1 MVTCHDSQSVL
12 LFETTNNSNN
22 RTIAMKT
29 MNAFKYDVS
38 PDGNITVW
46 RLSWYS
52 LGGLDPLSK
61 KTVTGRMVT
70 LFIKNRTAKGMMI
83 STCHLDSNMLIAS
96 ENHVTAEV
104 ARQCWSDLTTSHAT
118 HMKAD
123 QISYADMLRLSL
135 SYSLLPRK
143 I

>member
-1 MVTCHDSQSVL
+1 
-12 LFETTNNSNN
+12 
-22 RTIAMKT
+22 MKT

-52 LGGLDPLSK
+52 QGGIDPLSK
-61 KTVTGRMVT
+61 KTITGRMVT

-96 ENHVTAEV
+96 ENHVTTEV
-104 ARQCWSDLTTSHAT
+104 ARQCWSDLTIY
-118 HMKAD
+118 MRAD
-123 QISYADMLRLSL
+123 QIPYADMLRLSL

>member
-1 MVTCHDSQSVL
+1 
-12 LFETTNNSNN
+12 
-22 RTIAMKT
+22 MKT
-29 MNAFKYDVS
+29 MNAFKYDV
-38 PDGNITVW
+38 DGNITVW

-83 STCHLDSNMLIAS
+83 ATCYLDNNMLIES
-96 ENHVTAEV
+96 ENHVTLEV
-104 ARQCWSDLTTSHAT
+104 ARQCWSDLTTYMNAG
-118 HMKAD
+118 
-123 QISYADMLRLSL
+123 QIPYADMLRLSL

>member
-1 MVTCHDSQSVL
+1 
-12 LFETTNNSNN
+12 
-22 RTIAMKT
+22 MKT

-52 LGGLDPLSK
+52 QGGIDPLSK
-61 KTVTGRMVT
+61 KTITGRMVT

-83 STCHLDSNMLIAS
+83 ATCYLDNNMLIES
-96 ENHVTAEV
+96 ENHVTIYV
-104 ARQCWSDLTTSHAT
+104 ARQCWSDLTIY
-118 HMKAD
+118 MRAD
-123 QISYADMLRLSL
+123 QIPYADMLRLSL

>member
-1 MVTCHDSQSVL
+1 
-12 LFETTNNSNN
+12 
-22 RTIAMKT
+22 MKT

-52 LGGLDPLSK
+52 LGGIDPLSK

-83 STCHLDSNMLIAS
+83 ATCHLDGNMLIAS
-96 ENHVTAEV
+96 ENHVTPEV
-104 ARQCWSDLTTSHAT
+104 ARQCWSDLTTY
-118 HMKAD
+118 MKAG
-123 QISYADMLRLSL
+123 QIPYADMLRLSL

>member
-1 MVTCHDSQSVL
+1 M
-12 LFETTNNSNN
+12 E
-22 RTIAMKT
+22 T

-83 STCHLDSNMLIAS
+83 ATCYLDNNMLIES
-96 ENHVTAEV
+96 ENHVTLEV
-104 ARQCWSDLTTSHAT
+104 ARQCWSDLTTYMNAG
-118 HMKAD
+118 
-123 QISYADMLRLSL
+123 QIPYADMLRLSL

>member
-1 MVTCHDSQSVL
+1 
-12 LFETTNNSNN
+12 
-22 RTIAMKT
+22 MKT

-83 STCHLDSNMLIAS
+83 ATCHLDGNMLIAS
-96 ENHVTAEV
+96 ENHVTPEV
-104 ARQCWSDLTTSHAT
+104 ARQCWSDLTTY
-118 HMKAD
+118 MRAD
-123 QISYADMLRLSL
+123 QIPYADMLRLSL

>member
-1 MVTCHDSQSVL
+1 
-12 LFETTNNSNN
+12 
-22 RTIAMKT
+22 MKT

-52 LGGLDPLSK
+52 LGGIDPLSK

-83 STCHLDSNMLIAS
+83 ATCYLDNNMLIES
-96 ENHVTAEV
+96 ENHVTLEV
-104 ARQCWSDLTTSHAT
+104 ARQCWSDLTTYMNAG
-118 HMKAD
+118 
-123 QISYADMLRLSL
+123 QIPYADMLRLSL

>member
-1 MVTCHDSQSVL
+1 
-12 LFETTNNSNN
+12 
-22 RTIAMKT
+22 MKT

-83 STCHLDSNMLIAS
+83 ATCHLDSNMLIAS
-96 ENHVTAEV
+96 ENHVTPEV
-104 ARQCWSDLTTSHAT
+104 ARQCWSDLTTY
-118 HMKAD
+118 MKAD
-123 QISYADMLRLSL
+123 QIPYTDMLRLSL

>member
-1 MVTCHDSQSVL
+1 
-12 LFETTNNSNN
+12 
-22 RTIAMKT
+22 MKT

-52 LGGLDPLSK
+52 LGGIDPLSK
-61 KTVTGRMVT
+61 KTITGRMVT

-83 STCHLDSNMLIAS
+83 ATCHLDSNMLIAS
-96 ENHVTAEV
+96 ENHVTPEV
-104 ARQCWSDLTTSHAT
+104 ARQCWSDLTTYMNAG
-118 HMKAD
+118 
-123 QISYADMLRLSL
+123 QIPYADMLRLSL

>member
-1 MVTCHDSQSVL
+1 
-12 LFETTNNSNN
+12 
-22 RTIAMKT
+22 MKT

-83 STCHLDSNMLIAS
+83 ATCYLDNNMLIES
-96 ENHVTAEV
+96 ENHVTIYV
-104 ARQCWSDLTTSHAT
+104 ARQCWSDLTTY
-118 HMKAD
+118 MRAD
-123 QISYADMLRLSL
+123 QIPYADMLRLSL

>member
-1 MVTCHDSQSVL
+1 
-12 LFETTNNSNN
+12 
-22 RTIAMKT
+22 MKT

-38 PDGNITVW
+38 PDGNISVW

-83 STCHLDSNMLIAS
+83 ATCHLDGNMLIAS
-96 ENHVTAEV
+96 ENHVTPEV
-104 ARQCWSDLTTSHAT
+104 ARQCWSDLTTY
-118 HMKAD
+118 MKAD

-135 SYSLLPRK
+135 SYSLMPRK

>member
-1 MVTCHDSQSVL
+1 
-12 LFETTNNSNN
+12 
-22 RTIAMKT
+22 MKT

-52 LGGLDPLSK
+52 QGGIDPLSK
-61 KTVTGRMVT
+61 KTITGRMVT
-70 LFIKNRTAKGMMI
+70 LFINNRCSLSRRCSMMI
-83 STCHLDSNMLIAS
+83 ATCYLDNNMLIAS
-96 ENHVTAEV
+96 ENHVTLEV
-104 ARQCWSDLTTSHAT
+104 ARQCWSDLTTY
-118 HMKAD
+118 MNAD
-123 QISYADMLRLSL
+123 QIPYADMLRLSL

>member
-1 MVTCHDSQSVL
+1 
-12 LFETTNNSNN
+12 
-22 RTIAMKT
+22 MKT

-52 LGGLDPLSK
+52 LGGIDPLSK

-83 STCHLDSNMLIAS
+83 ATCHLDGNMLISS
-96 ENHVTAEV
+96 ENHVTPEV
-104 ARQCWSDLTTSHAT
+104 ARQCWSDLTTY
-118 HMKAD
+118 MKAD
-123 QISYADMLRLSL
+123 QIPYADMLRLSL

>member
-1 MVTCHDSQSVL
+1 
-12 LFETTNNSNN
+12 
-22 RTIAMKT
+22 MKT

-38 PDGNITVW
+38 PDGNISVW

-52 LGGLDPLSK
+52 QGGIDPLSK

-83 STCHLDSNMLIAS
+83 ATCYLDNNMLIES
-96 ENHVTAEV
+96 ENHVTLEV
-104 ARQCWSDLTTSHAT
+104 ARQCWSDLTTY
-118 HMKAD
+118 MKAD
-123 QISYADMLRLSL
+123 QIPYADMLRLSL

>member
-1 MVTCHDSQSVL
+1 
-12 LFETTNNSNN
+12 
-22 RTIAMKT
+22 MKT

-52 LGGLDPLSK
+52 QGGIDPLSK

-83 STCHLDSNMLIAS
+83 ATCHLDGNMLISS
-96 ENHVTAEV
+96 ENHVTPEV
-104 ARQCWSDLTTSHAT
+104 ARQCWSDLTIY
-118 HMKAD
+118 MRAD
-123 QISYADMLRLSL
+123 QIPYADMLRLSL

>member
-1 MVTCHDSQSVL
+1 
-12 LFETTNNSNN
+12 
-22 RTIAMKT
+22 MKT

-52 LGGLDPLSK
+52 QGGLDPLSHS
-61 KTVTGRMVT
+61 TVTGRMVT

-83 STCHLDSNMLIAS
+83 ATCHLDSNMLIAS
-96 ENHVTAEV
+96 ENHVTPEV
-104 ARQCWSDLTTSHAT
+104 ARQCWSDLTTY
-118 HMKAD
+118 MRAD
-123 QISYADMLRLSL
+123 QIPYADMLRLSL

>member
-1 MVTCHDSQSVL
+1 
-12 LFETTNNSNN
+12 
-22 RTIAMKT
+22 MKT

-83 STCHLDSNMLIAS
+83 STCHLDGNMLIAS
-96 ENHVTAEV
+96 ENHVTLEV
-104 ARQCWSDLTTSHAT
+104 ARQCWSDLTTY
-118 HMKAD
+118 MKAD
-123 QISYADMLRLSL
+123 QIPYADMLRLSL

>member
-1 MVTCHDSQSVL
+1 
-12 LFETTNNSNN
+12 
-22 RTIAMKT
+22 MKT

-52 LGGLDPLSK
+52 LGGIDPLSK

-83 STCHLDSNMLIAS
+83 ATCHLDRNMLIAS
-96 ENHVTAEV
+96 ENHVTLEV
-104 ARQCWSDLTTSHAT
+104 ARQCWSDLTTY
-118 HMKAD
+118 MKAD
-123 QISYADMLRLSL
+123 QIPYADMLRLSL

>member
-1 MVTCHDSQSVL
+1 
-12 LFETTNNSNN
+12 
-22 RTIAMKT
+22 MKT

-52 LGGLDPLSK
+52 LGGIDPLSK

-83 STCHLDSNMLIAS
+83 ATCHLDGNMLIAS
-96 ENHVTAEV
+96 ENHVTLEV
-104 ARQCWSDLTTSHAT
+104 ARQCWSDLTTY
-118 HMKAD
+118 MRAD
-123 QISYADMLRLSL
+123 QIPYADMLRLSL

>member
-1 MVTCHDSQSVL
+1 
-12 LFETTNNSNN
+12 
-22 RTIAMKT
+22 MKT

-38 PDGNITVW
+38 PDGNISVW

-52 LGGLDPLSK
+52 QGRAIDPLSK

-70 LFIKNRTAKGMMI
+70 LFIKNRADTGMMI
-83 STCHLDSNMLIAS
+83 ATCHLDGNMLIAS
-96 ENHVTAEV
+96 ENHVTIYV
-104 ARQCWSDLTTSHAT
+104 ARQCWSDLTTY
-118 HMKAD
+118 MKAD

-135 SYSLLPRK
+135 SYSLMPRK

>member
-1 MVTCHDSQSVL
+1 
-12 LFETTNNSNN
+12 
-22 RTIAMKT
+22 MKT

-52 LGGLDPLSK
+52 LGGIDPLSK

-83 STCHLDSNMLIAS
+83 ATCHLDGNMLIAS
-96 ENHVTAEV
+96 ENHVTLEV
-104 ARQCWSDLTTSHAT
+104 ARQCWSDLTTY
-118 HMKAD
+118 MKAD
-123 QISYADMLRLSL
+123 QIPYADMLRLSL

>member
-1 MVTCHDSQSVL
+1 
-12 LFETTNNSNN
+12 
-22 RTIAMKT
+22 MKT

-38 PDGNITVW
+38 PDGNISVW

-52 LGGLDPLSK
+52 QGGIDPLSK
-61 KTVTGRMVT
+61 KTITGRMVT

-83 STCHLDSNMLIAS
+83 ATCYLDNNMLIES
-96 ENHVTAEV
+96 ENHVTLEV
-104 ARQCWSDLTTSHAT
+104 ARQCWSDLTTY
-118 HMKAD
+118 MRAD
-123 QISYADMLRLSL
+123 QIPYADMLRLSL

>member
-1 MVTCHDSQSVL
+1 
-12 LFETTNNSNN
+12 
-22 RTIAMKT
+22 MKT

-38 PDGNITVW
+38 PDGNISVW

-83 STCHLDSNMLIAS
+83 ATCHLDGNMLIAS

-104 ARQCWSDLTTSHAT
+104 ARQCWSDLTTY
-118 HMKAD
+118 MKAD
-123 QISYADMLRLSL
+123 QIPYADMLRLSL
-135 SYSLLPRK
+135 SYSLMPRK

>member
-1 MVTCHDSQSVL
+1 
-12 LFETTNNSNN
+12 
-22 RTIAMKT
+22 MKT

-52 LGGLDPLSK
+52 LGGIDPLSK

-70 LFIKNRTAKGMMI
+70 LFIKPRAAKGMMI
-83 STCHLDSNMLIAS
+83 ATCHLDGNMLIAS
-96 ENHVTAEV
+96 ENHVTPEV
-104 ARQCWSDLTTSHAT
+104 ARQCWSDLTTY
-118 HMKAD
+118 MKAD
-123 QISYADMLRLSL
+123 QIPYADMLRLSL

>member
-1 MVTCHDSQSVL
+1 
-12 LFETTNNSNN
+12 
-22 RTIAMKT
+22 

-52 LGGLDPLSK
+52 LGGIDPLSK

-83 STCHLDSNMLIAS
+83 ATCHLDGNMLIAS
-96 ENHVTAEV
+96 ENHVTLEV
-104 ARQCWSDLTTSHAT
+104 ARQCWSDLTTY
-118 HMKAD
+118 MKAD
-123 QISYADMLRLSL
+123 QIPYADMLRLSL

>member
-1 MVTCHDSQSVL
+1 
-12 LFETTNNSNN
+12 
-22 RTIAMKT
+22 MKT

-38 PDGNITVW
+38 PDGNISVW

-52 LGGLDPLSK
+52 QGGIDPLSK
-61 KTVTGRMVT
+61 KTITGRMVT

-83 STCHLDSNMLIAS
+83 ATCHLDSNMLIAS
-96 ENHVTAEV
+96 ENHVTPEV
-104 ARQCWSDLTTSHAT
+104 ARQCWSDLTIY
-118 HMKAD
+118 MRAD
-123 QISYADMLRLSL
+123 QIPYADMLRLSL

>member
-1 MVTCHDSQSVL
+1 
-12 LFETTNNSNN
+12 
-22 RTIAMKT
+22 MKT

-52 LGGLDPLSK
+52 QGGIDPLSK

-83 STCHLDSNMLIAS
+83 ATCHLDGNMLIAS
-96 ENHVTAEV
+96 ENHVTPEV
-104 ARQCWSDLTTSHAT
+104 ARQCWSDLTTY
-118 HMKAD
+118 MRAD
-123 QISYADMLRLSL
+123 QIPYADMLRLSL